1 VTIVWSSRALQ
12 HLVALREFIATDK
25 PQAARDVSATI
36 LAAVDLLARQP
47 GLGRPGRIRGTREL
61 IVPGT
66 PYLIPYRVR
75 ENRLEIVAIFHG
87 RRRWPSKL

>member
-12 HLVALREFIATDK
+12 HLQALRAFIAKDN
-25 PQAARDVSATI
+25 PSAARDVGAAI
-36 LAAVDLLARQP
+36 LAAVDLLADQP
-47 GLGRPGRIRGTREL
+47 GLGRPGRVRGTREL

-75 ENRLEIVAIFHG
+75 DNRLEIVAIFHG